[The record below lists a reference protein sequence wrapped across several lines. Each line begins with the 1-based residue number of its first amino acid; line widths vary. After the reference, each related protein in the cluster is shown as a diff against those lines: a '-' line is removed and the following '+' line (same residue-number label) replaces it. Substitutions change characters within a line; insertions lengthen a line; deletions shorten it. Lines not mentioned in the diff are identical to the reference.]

1 MSCRRFTF
9 AIAWSTVVSLGLAFG
24 AASGWGAVPP
34 KVPLKAEP
42 FSLKQVRLLD
52 GPFKHAMELDRKY
65 LLSLDVE
72 RLLHCFRASAGLP
85 SPAKPLGGWEEPK
98 SEVRGHSVGHY
109 LSACALMY
117 ASTSDETLKT
127 KADRVVAGM
136 AECQAKIGNGYL
148 SAFPEEFIDRVEA
161 CKPVWAPWYT
171 IHKIYAGLVDVHV
184 LCDNKQ
190 ALEVVT
196 KACDWVKARSDKLSD
211 EQMEKM
217 LGNEHGG
224 MNEVLAEVYA
234 LTGQEKYLKLAQR
247 FNHHAVL
254 DPLARRQ
261 DRLTGLHANTQ
272 FPKVLGAGR
281 QYELTGQENLRTVAT
296 FFWDVVTKERSYV
309 TGGNSDGEA
318 FSPKERL
325 SKYLGPTTT
334 ESCNTYNMLK
344 ITRRIFGWDPKAE
357 YADYYERALYNH
369 ILASQNPETGMVLY
383 YLPLK
388 TGVAKTFCTPT
399 DSFWCCVGTGIEN
412 HAKYGDS
419 IYFHDGDKA
428 LFVNLFIPSEL
439 AWSERGLRLR
449 QQTRYPDEDRTR
461 LSFACEKPIEM
472 ALRIR
477 HPYWAVSGFE
487 VAVNGQAQA
496 ISSRP
501 GSYVSLQRTWQSGDT
516 VEVRMPMTLRTEGF
530 RDDPR
535 KLAIFYGPLV
545 LCAEIESGSPVPAIV
560 AGEGSVVSH
569 IRPVAGK
576 PLRAV
581 RGSPDPAPRATE
593 GLQEPQET
601 SGQVVGGVGR
611 PAPSAGPAPSAQ
623 PLTFVTSPKVF
634 RVTGSQAGRELTL
647 IPLLRQ
653 HKKPYIVYWD
663 VLSEAQWTAKLAE
676 IQAEEARRKALDAQT
691 VDRVMIGEDPSERTH
706 AMVGERTGAGEY
718 GARHWRHAVDGG
730 WFSYE
735 MKVLDGRPM
744 KLLCCYWGSDAGP
757 REFDVLVDG
766 QKIAT
771 QKLNNNRPD
780 QFYDEIYPIPA
791 ELSRG
796 KAKITVRFQGHPGNM
811 AGGVFDCRVL
821 K

>member
-1 MSCRRFTF
+1 MFG
-9 AIAWSTVVSLGLAFG
+9 TVPTMA
-24 AASGWGAVPP
+24 AVPP

-65 LLSLDVE
+65 LRSLDVD
-72 RLLHCFRASAGLP
+72 RLLHEFRINAGLP

-117 ASTSDETLKT
+117 ASTGDEALKA

-136 AECQAKIGNGYL
+136 AECQAKIASGYL

-184 LCDNKQ
+184 LCGNKQ

-224 MNEVLAEVYA
+224 MNDVLAAVYA

-254 DPLARRQ
+254 DPLSRRQ

-272 FPKVLGAGR
+272 FPKILGAGR
-281 QYELTGQENLRTVAT
+281 QFELTGQEGLRTVAT
-296 FFWDVVTKERSYV
+296 FFWDVVAKERSYV
-309 TGGNSDGEA
+309 TGGNSDGEV
-318 FSPKERL
+318 FTPKEHL
-325 SKYLGPTTT
+325 SKHLGTATT
-334 ESCNTYNMLK
+334 ETCNVYNMLK
-344 ITRRIFGWDPKAE
+344 ITRRIFGWEPKAE
-357 YADYYERALYNH
+357 YADYYERALYNQ
-369 ILASQNPETGMVLY
+369 ILASQNPETGMLLY

-388 TGVAKTFCTPT
+388 TGVAKAFSTPN
-399 DSFWCCVGTGIEN
+399 DSFWCCVGTGMEN

-428 LFVNLFIPSEL
+428 LYVNLFIASEL
-439 AWSERGLRLR
+439 NFSERGLRLR
-449 QQTRYPDEDRTR
+449 QETRYPDEDRTC
-461 LSFACEKPIEM
+461 LSVTCEKPVEM
-472 ALRIR
+472 ALKIR
-477 HPYWAVSGFE
+477 HPYWAASGFE
-487 VAVNGQAQA
+487 VKVNGQAQSLA
-496 ISSRP
+496 SQP

-516 VEVRMPMTLRTEGF
+516 VEVRMPMTLRTEAF

-535 KLAIFYGPLV
+535 KLAILYGPLV
-545 LCAEIESGSPVPAIV
+545 LCAEIEPGKPLPAVV
-560 AGEGSVVSH
+560 AGDGPIVSH
-569 IRPVAGK
+569 IRPVSGK
-576 PLRAV
+576 
-581 RGSPDPAPRATE
+581 
-593 GLQEPQET
+593 
-601 SGQVVGGVGR
+601 
-611 PAPSAGPAPSAQ
+611 
-623 PLTFVTSPKVF
+623 PLTFVTSPGMF
-634 RVTGSQAGRELTL
+634 RLTGPQAGRALTL
-647 IPLLRQ
+647 IPLFRQ
-653 HKKPYIVYWD
+653 YKKPYIVYWD
-663 VLSEAQWTAKLAE
+663 VLSEAQWTARLE
-676 IQAEEARRKALDAQT
+676 ELQAEQARENALNART
-691 VDRVMIGEDPSERTH
+691 VDRVMIGEEASERAH
-706 AMVGERTGAGEY
+706 AMAGDKTGAGDY
-718 GARHWRHAVDGG
+718 GDRHWRHAVDGG

-735 MKVLDGRPM
+735 LKVLDGRPM
-744 KLLCCYWGSDAGP
+744 KLVCCYWGSDVGP
-757 REFDVLVDG
+757 REFDILIDG
-766 QKIAT
+766 KKVAT

-780 QFYDEIYPIPA
+780 QFYDEVYPIPA
-791 ELSRG
+791 DLTKG

-821 K
+821 KSE